1 MKKLFWDDPYLT
13 ECTAKVSSIEGNR
26 VKLDQSMFFAFS
38 GGQASDFGTIN
49 GVNVIE
55 AVKEGDKESIID
67 ITYVL
72 EKEPNFKVGDEVEVK
87 IDKERRDKIR
97 NLHSAAHLV
106 WYFVEEKLG
115 KLKSIG
121 SNVSVDKSRLDYL
134 LDEPISEHLPEIEEK
149 LNKFIE
155 EDHEIITKEDEEKP
169 DLRWWICGDWKMPCG
184 GTHVKST
191 KEIGLI
197 KLKRKNIGAGKER
210 IEVTLR
216 TDKV

>member
-1 MKKLFWDDPYLT
+1 MKKLFWEDPYLT
-13 ECTAKVSSIEGNR
+13 ECKSKIMSIKGNKI
-26 VKLDQSMFFAFS
+26 KLDQTVFYAFS

-49 GVNVIE
+49 GINVVE
-55 AVKEGDKESIID
+55 AVKNGDKESIID

-72 EKEPNFKVGDEVEVK
+72 GKEPDFKVGDEVEVK
-87 IDKERRDKIR
+87 IDGERRDKIR